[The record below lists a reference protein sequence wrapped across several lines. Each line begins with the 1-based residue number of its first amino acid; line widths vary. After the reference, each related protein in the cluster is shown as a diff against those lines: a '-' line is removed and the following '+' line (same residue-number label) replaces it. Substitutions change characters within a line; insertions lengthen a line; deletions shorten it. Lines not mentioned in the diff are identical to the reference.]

1 MNDGNTGMKLGII
14 GAGAVGAATAMAVV
28 NGGKAR
34 CMVIVNRHRA
44 RAKAIATDMG
54 YGAPLCPPI
63 EILEGGY
70 DALADAALLILTA
83 GINEQAGGA
92 TDRSD
97 PTGRLRLLEANAKVF
112 AEIVPAMVKA
122 APNAPILVL
131 TDPPDPLVDVARHYA
146 GHDRVFAT
154 STALDSLRF
163 KTHLGRRLAVNP
175 ASIHADVVGE
185 HGTSSVFLWS
195 SARIGGEPVQ
205 ELLARR
211 KIPFDTFRTQ
221 LETEVR
227 QANITIIEG
236 IGASQYGVGIVAAR
250 MAEAV
255 LKDERVVFPAS
266 AYNARYGTAL
276 SLPSVIGRDG
286 VSNVLMPDMTPEESS
301 ALERSAETIRHAFEK
316 CKL

>member
-1 MNDGNTGMKLGII
+1 MKIGII
-14 GAGAVGAATAMAVV
+14 GAGAVGAATAMAVA

-34 CMVIVNRHRA
+34 RMVIVNRHRE
-44 RAKAIATDMG
+44 RAKAMVADMG
-54 YGAPLCPPI
+54 YGAPLCPAI
-63 EILEGGY
+63 DITEGGY

-92 TDRSD
+92 TDRND
-97 PTGRLRLLEANAKVF
+97 PAGRLRLLEANVKVF
-112 AEIVPAMVKA
+112 AEIVPEMVKA
-122 APNAPILVL
+122 APAAPILVL

-146 GHDRVFAT
+146 RHDRVFAT

-163 KTHLGRRLAVNP
+163 KTHLGRHLSVNP
-175 ASIHADVVGE
+175 ASIHAAVIGE
-185 HGTSSVFLWS
+185 HGTSGVFLWS

-211 KIPFDTFRTQ
+211 KIAFEAFREQ

-227 QANITIIEG
+227 QANIAIIEG
-236 IGASQYGVGIVAAR
+236 IGASQYGVGIIAAR

-266 AYNARYGTAL
+266 AYNARYGTAI
-276 SLPSVIGRDG
+276 SLPSVIGREG
-286 VSNVLMPDMTPEESS
+286 VSDVLMPEMTPEESS
-301 ALERSAETIRHAFEK
+301 ALERSAETLRHAFEK
-316 CKL
+316 SMR

>member
-1 MNDGNTGMKLGII
+1 
-14 GAGAVGAATAMAVV
+14 
-28 NGGKAR
+28 
-34 CMVIVNRHRA
+34 MVIVNRHRE
-44 RAKAIATDMG
+44 RAKAIATDMS

-70 DALADAALLILTA
+70 DALADAALLIMTA

-92 TDRSD
+92 TDRND
-97 PTGRLRLLEANAKVF
+97 PAGRLWLLEANAKVF
-112 AEIVPAMVKA
+112 AEIIPEMVKA

-163 KTHLGRRLAVNP
+163 KTHLGRHLAVNP

-211 KIPFDTFRTQ
+211 KIPFNTFRKQ

-227 QANITIIEG
+227 EANITIIEG

-255 LKDERVVFPAS
+255 LKDERAVFPAS
-266 AYNARYGTAL
+266 AYNARYGTAI
-276 SLPSVIGRDG
+276 SMPSVIGRDG
-286 VSNVLMPDMTPEESS
+286 VSDVLMPEMTTEESS
-301 ALERSAETIRHAFEK
+301 ALERSAETILQAFK
-316 CKL
+316 KSKL

>member
-1 MNDGNTGMKLGII
+1 MDMKLGII

-34 CMVIVNRHRA
+34 HMVIVNRHRE
-44 RAKAIATDMG
+44 RAKAMAADMS
-54 YGAPLCPPI
+54 YGAPLCPAI
-63 EILEGGY
+63 EIMEGDY

-97 PTGRLRLLEANAKVF
+97 PAGRLRLLKQNVKVF
-112 AEIVPAMVKA
+112 AEIVPEMVKA
-122 APNAPILVL
+122 APATPILVL

-146 GHDRVFAT
+146 GHDHVFAT

-163 KTHLGRRLAVNP
+163 KTHLGRHLSVNP

-195 SARIGGEPVQ
+195 SARIGGEPVK

-211 KIPFDTFRTQ
+211 KIAFDEFRTR

-227 QANITIIEG
+227 QANIAIIEG
-236 IGASQYGVGIVAAR
+236 LGASQYGVGIVAAR

-255 LKDERVVFPAS
+255 LKDEKVVWPAS
-266 AYNARYGTAL
+266 AYNAHYGTAI
-276 SLPSVIGRDG
+276 SLPSVIGREG
-286 VSNVLMPDMTPEESS
+286 VSDVLMPDMTAEESA
-301 ALERSAETIRHAFEK
+301 ALERSAETIRRAFET
-316 CKL
+316 CTR